1 MLTIRY
7 LIWNLFWLLYIGA
20 GTVCLFVDAVTS
32 CAITRIQFQFHF
44 CLPHPQF
51 NYNFIWCVVVICS
64 FAASLKFNIW
74 NGERKKKATTRFEKH
89 SHKCAQWL
97 LLFFVT
103 ISTLEL
109 PKSKR
114 FVIFCFYFLFGC
126 CCCCCFSSLIH
137 FNYSHFDGKTSFF
150 FIVICFVLIYV
161 FKTIL

>member
-74 NGERKKKATTRFEKH
+74 NGERKKRQQQDSKNTRTNVRNDFCSSSLQFLH
-89 SHKCAQWL
+89 LNCRNQNALWSSVSTSYSVVVVVAAFLRWFISITC
-97 LLFFVT
+97 
-103 ISTLEL
+103 ISTE
-109 PKSKR
+109 KR
-114 FVIFCFYFLFGC
+114 L
-126 CCCCCFSSLIH
+126 FSS
-137 FNYSHFDGKTSFF
+137 SSFALF
-150 FIVICFVLIYV
+150 
-161 FKTIL
+161 